1 MWFSWKII
9 NSSRLHSNN
18 WTHKI
23 IVWYLQPDLGIGQKH
38 VQRPITEKTIVGS
51 ENMTLPSVAIAFLF
65 YFTHFSSIES
75 VAFRCLCIKYM
86 QSEKLNK
93 ETASIT
99 WNEND
104 YCNSVIEVALV
115 GTTLLV

>member
-1 MWFSWKII
+1 
-9 NSSRLHSNN
+9 
-18 WTHKI
+18 
-23 IVWYLQPDLGIGQKH
+23 
-38 VQRPITEKTIVGS
+38 
-51 ENMTLPSVAIAFLF
+51 MTFPSMAIALPF
-65 YFTHFSSIES
+65 YYTHFSSIES
-75 VAFRCLCIKYM
+75 VAFRCLCM

-93 ETASIT
+93 ESASIT

>member
-1 MWFSWKII
+1 
-9 NSSRLHSNN
+9 
-18 WTHKI
+18 
-23 IVWYLQPDLGIGQKH
+23 
-38 VQRPITEKTIVGS
+38 
-51 ENMTLPSVAIAFLF
+51 MTLPSMAIALPF

-75 VAFRCLCIKYM
+75 VAFKYLCINYM
-86 QSEKLNK
+86 QSAKLNK
-93 ETASIT
+93 ESANIT